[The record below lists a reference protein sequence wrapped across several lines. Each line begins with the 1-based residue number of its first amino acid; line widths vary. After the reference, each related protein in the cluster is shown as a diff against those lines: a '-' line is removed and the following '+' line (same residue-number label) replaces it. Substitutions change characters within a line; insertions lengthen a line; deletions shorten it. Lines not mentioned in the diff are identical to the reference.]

1 MKIKKSIS
9 GDLVELEL
17 TKIQEYKTF
26 NLYQVTKK
34 VNGKEIATY
43 RECYTQKQLDKII
56 KNGNMI
62 GD

>member
-1 MKIKKSIS
+1 MKIKKDIS

-26 NLYQVTKK
+26 NLYQVTKI
-34 VNGKEIATY
+34 VNGKEVATY

>member
-1 MKIKKSIS
+1 MKIKKDIS

-17 TKIQEYKTF
+17 TKIQEYKTLS
-26 NLYQVTKK
+26 LYQVTKT